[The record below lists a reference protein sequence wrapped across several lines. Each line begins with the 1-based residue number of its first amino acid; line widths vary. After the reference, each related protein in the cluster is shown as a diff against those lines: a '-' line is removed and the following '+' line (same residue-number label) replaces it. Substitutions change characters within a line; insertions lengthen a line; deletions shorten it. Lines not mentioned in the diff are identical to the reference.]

1 MGKHV
6 RYLTGTLGKQ
16 TRPKVIEIHQLTLR
30 QNQQARLHEITLD
43 IFEGE
48 SVALVGSSTADK
60 QAFLACLLG
69 QMSPDQGEIRVL
81 NTALPPLPSDIRR
94 QIGVMPRPVEHLAH
108 ETVTAYLQR
117 FAYTHRVQLTL
128 EQAAA
133 YCEHYQLR
141 PSARVAELTHLQ
153 ARVLSLAV
161 ALVHDPRLVLLA
173 EPLAD
178 LNAQEQI
185 LIQDYLQRIQREG
198 RTLLCTF
205 SPPLAEKHFS
215 GYDLLVRLEQ
225 GRLLR
230 QEH

>member
-6 RYLTGTLGKQ
+6 RYLTGTHGKQ
-16 TRPKVIEIHQLTLR
+16 TRPKVVEIHQLTLR

-48 SVALVGSSTADK
+48 SVALVGSSAADK
-60 QAFLACLLG
+60 QALLACLLG
-69 QMSPDQGEIRVL
+69 QIRPDQGEIRVF
-81 NTALPPLPSDIRR
+81 NTALPPLPPDLHR
-94 QIGVMPRPVEHLAH
+94 QIGVLPRSVEYLAH
-108 ETVTAYLQR
+108 ETIAAYLQR
-117 FAYTHRVQLTL
+117 FACTHRVQLTL
-128 EQAAA
+128 EQTAA

-141 PSARVAELTHLQ
+141 PSAQITALTHLQ
-153 ARVLSLAV
+153 ARVLSLAA

-178 LNAQEQI
+178 LNAQEQA

-205 SPPLAEKHFS
+205 SPPLAENHFT

-225 GRLLR
+225 GQLLH